1 METKTRA
8 RAAIYRS
15 AISASAKLVALY
27 LIDCTGGAPSMRD
40 ISEACSMHER
50 TVRRCC
56 REMEVCGLL
65 IVRRFSGT
73 INDYQVMWG
82 DK

>member
-1 METKTRA
+1 
-8 RAAIYRS
+8 
-15 AISASAKLVALY
+15 
-27 LIDCTGGAPSMRD
+27 MRD